1 MNVPKAGG
9 GSGGAPL
16 LPPIEMPNPPKDQ
29 TLPGLE
35 QNQQKAKTP
44 GG

>member
-1 MNVPKAGG
+1 VPKTGNGG
-9 GSGGAPL
+9 PPL

-35 QNQQKAKTP
+35 PSTTKIKTP